1 MKTKLMMTFVAVVL
15 SAAAAPLALEQLG
28 NLRRL
33 AEDWTRNSFVRGV
46 MAVEAGEAEQGG
58 AAVVALSGQAN
69 TSTDEFRWNGRVA
82 AGKTVEVRGI
92 NGGLTAEPA
101 EGGEVVLTAV
111 KSARRSDPKEVEIR
125 VVEHAGGVLICALYP
140 TTDPAGANRCLPDGG
155 EHANIRDNDV
165 TVEFKVRVP
174 RGVNFRGR
182 TVNGNIETGALGGD
196 VEVKTVNGSINVTA
210 AGVARAKTVNG
221 SITARLGRADWNA
234 ELDFKTVNGGITLD
248 LPADLNADVTAKTQN
263 GEISTDFPVT
273 LLGRVSRKQLN
284 GTIGSGGRSL
294 SLKTVNGSIQLR
306 RAS

>member
-15 SAAAAPLALEQLG
+15 SVAAAPLALEQLD

-33 AEDWTRNSFVRGV
+33 AEDWTRSSFVHGI
-46 MAVEAGEAEQGG
+46 MAVDAGEAEQGG
-58 AAVVALSGQAN
+58 AVVAVSSPAN
-69 TSTDEFRWNGRVA
+69 SSADEFHWNGRVA
-82 AGKTVEVRGI
+82 PGKTVEVRGI
-92 NGGLTAEPA
+92 NGGLVAEPG
-101 EGGEVVLTAV
+101 EGSEVVVTAV
-111 KSARRSDPKEVEIR
+111 KTARRSDPKEVEIR

-140 TTDPAGANRCLPDGG
+140 STDGASENRCVPEGG
-155 EHANIRDNDV
+155 EHSHIRDNDV
-165 TVEFKVRVP
+165 AVEFKVRVP

-182 TVNGNIETGALGGD
+182 TVNGDIATGALGGD

-221 SITARLGRADWNA
+221 SIMARLGRADWNA

-263 GEISTDFPVT
+263 GEISTDFPLT
-273 LLGRVSRKQLN
+273 LLGRISRKQLN
-284 GTIGSGGRSL
+284 GTIGSGGRAL